1 MLSFWIKLNTD
12 EDSDSSRSPVVP
24 SNHGAEETETASAP
38 HFGITAIGII
48 LKDLNSSFFLSYF
61 IFKGKF
67 ILMYDCHSSAFLL
80 FFFQLKLKFLL
91 LKLFFLFFFLQF
103 LLDIL

>member
-38 HFGITAIGII
+38 HFGITAIGIF

-61 IFKGKF
+61 FFKGKF

-80 FFFQLKLKFLL
+80 FFFN
-91 LKLFFLFFFLQF
+91 
-103 LLDIL
+103 